1 VDSRDTA
8 SAAFDAA
15 RPAGD
20 AAGRTGL
27 ARASR
32 GGSAPDDGPH
42 AGQTSGPVAGA
53 EQASSPEQADSPA
66 EQASRP
72 EQAGRAE
79 QAEQP
84 GGPAADIA
92 DQADGTA
99 AGSAEQAGG
108 PAANGSELAGSL
120 AASGLGGGAGLAS
133 RRNGPVPP
141 ATIYDVASAAGV
153 SIASVSRVL
162 NGRGNP
168 MAETRE
174 RVLAAVA
181 DLGFIPDGAARAL
194 SVRLKEI
201 IGVVI
206 RRPPPT
212 EPLGDEIF
220 QDEEESLQFPD
231 LINRGIE
238 LAAQNRDFNL
248 LVSSVDV
255 DDHDH
260 TRRVFA
266 LARKSD
272 GLILHDQV
280 LDPDQLERLSRQVPV
295 VTLAGVATPTT
306 SNVGG
311 DNQGSMRELARHLVQ
326 EHGYRT
332 LAYLGGHP
340 DSPDNLA
347 RLAAFSD
354 EVAAAGGTFAGGP
367 QWEGNYCAAG
377 GARVI
382 DRLLA
387 SGGAE
392 KLPRAIACANDQTAL
407 GVVYALMQHGLDVPG
422 DVAVTGFDDIPVARH
437 LRPQLTTVRQPIQE
451 LGATAFEVL
460 YSMINDAGYVPRDI
474 VLPTRLVS
482 RESCGCHP
490 DPATPPW
497 LVG

>member
-1 VDSRDTA
+1 MDSRDTA
-8 SAAFDAA
+8 SAAFGAAGPAGEPADRDDVA
-15 RPAGD
+15 RP
-20 AAGRTGL
+20 GRL
-27 ARASR
+27 
-32 GGSAPDDGPH
+32 APDGH
-42 AGQTSGPVAGA
+42 AEIGW
-53 EQASSPEQADSPA
+53 
-66 EQASRP
+66 
-72 EQAGRAE
+72 
-79 QAEQP
+79 
-84 GGPAADIA
+84 
-92 DQADGTA
+92 
-99 AGSAEQAGG
+99 
-108 PAANGSELAGSL
+108 
-120 AASGLGGGAGLAS
+120 LGG
-133 RRNGPVPP
+133 RRGTPVPP
-141 ATIYDVASAAGV
+141 PTIYDVASAAGV

-168 MAETRE
+168 MPETRE
-174 RVLAAVA
+174 RVLQAVA
-181 DLGFIPDGAARAL
+181 ELGFIPDGAARAL

-212 EPLGDEIF
+212 EPVGDDIF

-238 LAAQNRDFNL
+238 LAAQNRDYNL

-280 LDPDQLERLSRQVPV
+280 LDAEQLERLSRQVPV
-295 VTLAGVATPTT
+295 VTLAGVPTPTT

-311 DNQGSMRELARHLVQ
+311 DNQGSMREMARHLVRV
-326 EHGYRT
+326 HGYRT
-332 LAYLGGHP
+332 LAYLGGHR

-347 RLAAFSD
+347 RQAAFSA
-354 EVAAAGGTFAGGP
+354 EVEAAGGTFAGGP
-367 QWEGNYCAAG
+367 EWQGNYCAAG

-382 DRLLA
+382 DRILA
-387 SGGAE
+387 SGNGAAR
-392 KLPRAIACANDQTAL
+392 LPRAIACANDQTAL

-460 YSMINDAGYVPRDI
+460 YSMINDAGHAPRNI
-474 VLPTRLVS
+474 VLPTRLIP
-482 RESCGCHP
+482 RESCGCRP
-490 DPATPPW
+490 DAATAPW